1 MIADADPLPDDLELL
16 KALVREGRRELAAKD
31 AELARAQDAN
41 ARLWETL
48 RQLRRTQFGRKSEKL
63 DPDQFGLVSRF
74 RGSLA
79 LRGALRSEPRN
90 WDTSIHYR

>member
-63 DPDQFGLVSRF
+63 DPDQFGLDGVTGRRQARTF
-74 RGSLA
+74 RAGGRPS
-79 LRGALRSEPRN
+79 
-90 WDTSIHYR
+90 D